1 MKNIK
6 NNNITLESVLCYKNP
21 EASKNEIYKDTI
33 NKTGVYLWTHKSSGK
48 QYVGSSLKISQ
59 RLVKYY
65 SESCLLGEIKRNNS
79 AIYRAI
85 LRYGISEFTFEVL
98 EFCEPDTLIEREQF
112 YIDTLNPKYN
122 ILKVAGNRKGFI
134 HTEATKELQR
144 AARLGVVLSEE
155 TKLKMSAANVKST
168 AVVIINND
176 TGEVSH
182 HLTMRKAAAFLGT
195 THPQISSYIRSK
207 KLFKGIYTIKKD
219 NTD

>member
-6 NNNITLESVLCYKNP
+6 NNNIILNSVLYYENP
-21 EASKNEIYKDTI
+21 EASKNEIYKNTL
-33 NKTGVYLWTHKSSGK
+33 NKTGVYLWTHIGSNK

-65 SESCLLGEIKRNNS
+65 SESCLLGEIERNNS
-79 AIYRAI
+79 AI

-98 EFCEPDTLIEREQF
+98 EFCEPDTLIKREQF
-112 YIDTLNPKYN
+112 YIDTLNPQYN

-144 AARLGVVLSEE
+144 VARLGVVLSEE
-155 TKLKMSAANVKST
+155 TKLKMSAANIKST
-168 AVVIINND
+168 PVVIINND